1 MQSRWRVLKG
11 FNERVLEGVKLPDSV
26 SESRL
31 WNACPLRAGIA
42 HEVVGRASDFLI
54 QANVAAA

>member
-31 WNACPLRAGIA
+31 WNASPLRAGIA
-42 HEVVGRASDFLI
+42 HEVVGRASDFF
-54 QANVAAA
+54 